1 MTSKVIKT
9 IAADHALQILDR
21 VHLFDSLSQDDK
33 RLIVQIPQLFQV
45 IPEND
50 TFIHAGD
57 IDHSIYVLLS
67 GEAIVIKQDVILG
80 KALPGDFVGEVG
92 FATQEVRT
100 ASVVAMSDL
109 IVLKI
114 NADRFMQLPWN
125 VREIIKDH
133 IIEGLVERMKRINQ
147 ELVNY
152 RELLADQRRTSV
164 QPKDN

>member
-1 MTSKVIKT
+1 MSGKVIKT
-9 IAADHALQILDR
+9 ISTDHALEILDR
-21 VHLFDSLSQDDK
+21 VHLFDSLSQVDK
-33 RLIVQIPQLFQV
+33 SLITQIPHLFQV

-67 GEAIVIKQDVILG
+67 GEAVVIKQGVIL
-80 KALPGDFVGEVG
+80 ANIAPGDFVGEVG

-109 IVLKI
+109 IVLTI
-114 NADRFMQLPWN
+114 NADRFRQLPWN

-133 IIEGLVERMKRINQ
+133 IIEGLVERMKRMNQ

-152 RELLADQRRTSV
+152 RELLADHRRPSV
-164 QPKDN
+164 KPKDN